1 MGTEIFWSASTSTN
15 VSPQTAEVFAA
26 GSRGFIF
33 RVTVLEGRIIK
44 AYSAIQVE
52 DEVLLKPNTKFVV
65 SRPCYRETNGE
76 FTGFYVVEMLAVAGK
91 FIF

>member
-33 RVTVLEGRIIK
+33 RVTVLEGRVIK
-44 AYSAIQVE
+44 VYSVFQNE
-52 DEVLLKPNTKFVV
+52 DEVLLKPNTKFV
-65 SRPCYRETNGE
+65 SRPCYSETKVE
-76 FTGFYVVEMLAVAGK
+76 LMGFHVVEMVEVAVK
-91 FIF
+91 FIS